1 MVWSFDSQLQLNCQ
15 EISCLHEFSFQFF
28 DEQMNWCIFR
38 HKSMKSVS
46 IQINRWTKRVCHRFL
61 PIVQRNRYQ
70 SNQIHRLL
78 SIYRLINRYR
88 FFSIDFS
95 GYITSIMTKGL
106 VANGGVYES
115 EIGGD
120 GSTGYL
126 IWNHPR
132 LNMNDF
138 VIENLSAKRLTR

>member
-1 MVWSFDSQLQLNCQ
+1 
-15 EISCLHEFSFQFF
+15 
-28 DEQMNWCIFR
+28 
-38 HKSMKSVS
+38 
-46 IQINRWTKRVCHRFL
+46 
-61 PIVQRNRYQ
+61 
-70 SNQIHRLL
+70 
-78 SIYRLINRYR
+78 
-88 FFSIDFS
+88 
-95 GYITSIMTKGL
+95 MTKGL
-106 VANGGVYES
+106 VAYGGVYES